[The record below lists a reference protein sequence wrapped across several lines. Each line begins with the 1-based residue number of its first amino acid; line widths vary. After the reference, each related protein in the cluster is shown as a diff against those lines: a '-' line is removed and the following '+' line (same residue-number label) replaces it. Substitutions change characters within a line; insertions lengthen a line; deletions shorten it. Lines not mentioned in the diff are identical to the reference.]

1 MIGDTSNGSR
11 SEGVNDEDE
20 ARERWQNKQ
29 VWRVHGTAAIAIL
42 RASLQF
48 RGCRGG
54 ASEEERRPPPPCF
67 VPSSRV
73 ISQVAVRNAVP
84 ERTKGRAESKRW
96 LAKDIPE
103 NESESALRLLRG
115 HGEIWKGRRRIGRAQ
130 NILNKIALNN
140 NNKIIAVAR
149 WCSAYKSLMALAISS
164 GSHLRR
170 RARRTKTMKRSGTVC
185 VRDKSER
192 YTAQDRVRGAWCSA
206 LGYVRASR
214 TLFKRT
220 ITQDDV
226 CLTVAMLVGRGSKNN
241 AA

>member
-1 MIGDTSNGSR
+1 MRMRRGRDGRISKCGACMARRRSR
-11 SEGVNDEDE
+11 FFG
-20 ARERWQNKQ
+20 Q
-29 VWRVHGTAAIAIL
+29 VCNFADA
-42 RASLQF
+42 
-48 RGCRGG
+48 
-54 ASEEERRPPPPCF
+54 EEERARKSVGHHPLASYLRAE
-67 VPSSRV
+67 SS
-73 ISQVAVRNAVP
+73 VRLPFEMLYQVP
-84 ERTKGRAESKRW
+84 ERTKVRAESKRW
-96 LAKDIPE
+96 LAKDPPE

-140 NNKIIAVAR
+140 NNKNIGAIAR

-192 YTAQDRVRGAWCSA
+192 YTAQDRVRGAWRSA